1 MVTMVLLPEKKAT
14 HKLVCV
20 EDGGLLLTALEP
32 YCTATSLIE
41 FARKDGSV
49 HVHPQVRKRKIFVGQ
64 AQEHSSAIPIPSC
77 TMSCVLDPGSWT
89 KLAWSVVTGTLLVC
103 LLLAT
108 SRMGSLY
115 GDGEEVD
122 AHVSYQATEDLGL
135 CQMPQSPSC
144 LSHDNRARLSSLPL
158 DGSLT
163 FSNTSS
169 AASDFGLIRFSEP
182 SAVVHPKSVSDI
194 EAVVHAV
201 LRDTRSGLTLAAKG
215 RGHSVHGQAQA
226 LNGVVIEM
234 SSLKGIKVAPHGE
247 PGCSQPFVDAAG
259 GELWIDVL
267 KETLKEG
274 LAPRSWTDYLYLSIG
289 GTLSN
294 AGIGGQTFLFGP
306 EISNVLQL
314 DVVTG
319 TGHSVKCSPLNNPD
333 LFHGVLGGLG
343 QFGIITNA
351 RIVLEPAHEKVR
363 WIRAMYTDF
372 ATFTRDQELL
382 VSQPPESAFDYIEG
396 FVVLKNEDP
405 NNGWNSVPFDGKKI
419 NPSMIPEEGGS
430 VLYYIEVV
438 KKFSSNDVVS
448 LGETVE
454 RMLAPLSFIP
464 TLVFTT
470 DVPYEKFLNR
480 LHDVEVSLTSQG
492 LWDVPHPWLNLF
504 VPRSS
509 IASFDALIF
518 KHMIKDDFTG
528 PILIY
533 PLKRERW
540 DSRSSA
546 VIPDESIFYLVAFL
560 RISFPA
566 SGPLLSSLIAE
577 NDKIMEVCHNA
588 KLGCKMYLP
597 EYEDLD
603 SWKLHF
609 GERWE
614 AFARRK
620 HKYDPDLILA
630 PGQNIF
636 PRIQTSPATAIA

>member
-1 MVTMVLLPEKKAT
+1 MVLLPESSKST
-14 HKLVCV
+14 PQVHP
-20 EDGGLLLTALEP
+20 DSNLLLTLEP
-32 YCTATSLIE
+32 YTATSTLLE
-41 FARKDGSV
+41 FARKDA
-49 HVHPQVRKRKIFVGQ
+49 VG
-64 AQEHSSAIPIPSC
+64 AV
-77 TMSCVLDPGSWT
+77 MRSCVRILGSWT
-89 KLAWSVVTGTLLVC
+89 RLAWSSASWTLVVC
-103 LLLAT
+103 LLLVRDET
-108 SRMGSLY
+108 SESQ
-115 GDGEEVD
+115 D
-122 AHVSYQATEDLGL
+122 AKA
-135 CQMPQSPSC
+135 PSC
-144 LSHDNRARLSSLPL
+144 LSREDHALLSSLPL

-169 AASDFGLIRFSEP
+169 AASDFGLIHFALP
-182 SAVVHPKSVSDI
+182 AAIVYPKSVRDVQV
-194 EAVVHAV
+194 AVSAV
-201 LRDTRSGLTLAAKG
+201 ASSPGLTLAARG

-234 SSLKGIKVAPHGE
+234 TSLKGIRVAPHGE
-247 PGCSQPFVDAAG
+247 PGFGQPFVDAAG

-267 KETLKEG
+267 KATLKEG

-294 AGIGGQTFLFGP
+294 AGVGGQTFLVGP

-319 TGHSVKCSPLNNPD
+319 LGHSVMCSQTKNAD

-343 QFGIITNA
+343 QFGIITSA

-363 WIRAMYTDF
+363 WVRAMYTDF
-372 ATFTRDQELL
+372 ATFTRDQEMLI
-382 VSQPPESAFDYIEG
+382 SQPPGLAFDYIEG
-396 FVVLKNEDP
+396 FVVLKNEDF
-405 NNGWNSVPFDGKKI
+405 NNGWNSVPFDGQTI
-419 NPSMIPEEGGS
+419 DPSMIPDEGGS
-430 VLYYIEVV
+430 VLYYIELV
-438 KKFSSNDVVS
+438 KKFNWNDMGT
-448 LGETVE
+448 LNQTVE
-454 RMLAPLSFIP
+454 KMLAPLRFIP
-464 TLVFTT
+464 TLIFTT

-480 LHDVEVSLTSQG
+480 LHDVEVSLSSQG

-509 IASFDALIF
+509 ITSFDALIF
-518 KHMIKDDFTG
+518 KHMIKGDFSG

-560 RISFPA
+560 RISLPS

-588 KLGCKMYLP
+588 ELGCKMYLP
-597 EYEDLD
+597 EHVDPE
-603 SWKLHF
+603 SWKRHF
-609 GERWE
+609 GIKRWE
-614 AFARRK
+614 TFARRK
-620 HKYDPDLILA
+620 RKYDPHFVLA

-636 PRIQTSPATAIA
+636 PRIQPEHASLHATAVA